1 MYYTFTD
8 SLGATVI
15 VENSGNQT
23 VCIPEDAANSDYQ
36 RYLEWVAAGGIPE
49 PWNGA

>member
-1 MYYTFTD
+1 MYQIIQ
-8 SLGATVI
+8 SERGNVI
-15 VENSGNQT
+15 VLDQGGVRLSFTEN
-23 VCIPEDAANSDYQ
+23 PENTDYQ